1 MEHDT
6 VPNDA
11 LLNLDPIYIH
21 YQELSSKKSSKHQAD
36 LSLPVGGSE
45 GYGVCSE
52 HKFSSANPSY
62 NRCGQGPELMT
73 KDTTEFLGM
82 NLQQHRACFVI
93 SLNYCHDL
101 KQGLKYQVQKKS
113 NTFQSFVAHQSGFL
127 PDPNLI
133 LV

>member
-1 MEHDT
+1 
-6 VPNDA
+6 
-11 LLNLDPIYIH
+11 
-21 YQELSSKKSSKHQAD
+21 
-36 LSLPVGGSE
+36 
-45 GYGVCSE
+45 
-52 HKFSSANPSY
+52 
-62 NRCGQGPELMT
+62 MT